1 MRKVLLIFLL
11 LFLFQCKK
19 AQKKITTIVHKE
31 GVVIDADG
39 VRMREKPTV
48 RSERIGYL
56 PNKARMVVL
65 DDKSGPIEEHHR
77 TKGRWLQVKYQG
89 KTGWV
94 FGGFV
99 RVETRE
105 EKKEEIITPE
115 LAQAKEEE
123 IPKTQVQERSA
134 MVPNLAENGLS
145 ASKTVFIHLQRNE
158 NEIKEQI
165 GELFRLYKGESGL
178 SIAVIPSQKT
188 GTKDARR
195 LTSLLRK
202 AVFEDGRFQL
212 IERESLDKVLKE
224 QSLGQMGS
232 TEAIEV
238 GKLAGAKLLLIPV
251 VNEGIIEFKIVE
263 TKSGTIL
270 SYNSVNIEE

>member
-1 MRKVLLIFLL
+1 MRKILLFFLAIFLL
-11 LFLFQCKK
+11 QCKK
-19 AQKKITTIVHKE
+19 AEKKITTTILHKE
-31 GVVIDADG
+31 GVVADADG
-39 VRMREKPTV
+39 VRMRAKPTV
-48 RSERIGYL
+48 QSERIGYL
-56 PNKARMVVL
+56 PDKARMLVL
-65 DDKSGPIEEHHR
+65 DDSSGPMEEHHK
-77 TKGRWLQVKYQG
+77 TKGRWLQVQYEG

-105 EKKEEIITPE
+105 EKKEQIVTPE
-115 LAQAKEEE
+115 LAQTEQVEDLE
-123 IPKTQVQERSA
+123 IQERSA
-134 MVPNLAENGLS
+134 MIPSLVGDNLSTAN
-145 ASKTVFIHLQRNE
+145 TVFIHLQKNE
-158 NEIKEQI
+158 EEIKEQI